1 MQLYKSRGFSEF
13 FQDTFTFLKQNGK
26 HYFKHFFIINGI
38 FLLILMVIG
47 YFISKF
53 YSEFLFSGI
62 LQSENSNTVLDNYM
76 NENFGVFVLL
86 IIVFVVFG
94 LIAGLISYSY
104 TAIYLKLYTEN
115 DGKNFDTQQ
124 IIKVYK
130 QNIGNL
136 FVFLICGIILGIP
149 LLIVLGIGAFVLM
162 ITIIGILLIPILLGA
177 FTLFYNM
184 TLMEY
189 LQQKRG
195 IWDSFGYAWT
205 LMTKKFWAAVGSV
218 GIFYLMAYVAQ
229 NVVTIIPYLFF
240 IGSMFTPVPEGNTN
254 PQEIAASFM
263 VLMMV
268 IFFITFIVGTILN
281 NITQLNQGIV
291 FYSLKEDNENIN
303 TKSVI
308 DQIGSGE

>member
-1 MQLYKSRGFSEF
+1 MQLYKSRGFSAF
-13 FQDTFTFLKQNGK
+13 FQDTFSFIKQNGK
-26 HYFKHFFIINGI
+26 HFFKHFFIINGI

-53 YSEFLFSGI
+53 YSEFLFSGV
-62 LQSENSNTVLDNYM
+62 LQSGNNNTVVDDFM
-76 NENFGVFVLL
+76 NENFGVFIILV
-86 IIVFVVFG
+86 IVFIVFG

-104 TAIYLKLYTEN
+104 TAIYLKLYSEN

-124 IIKVYK
+124 IIQVYK

-136 FVFLICGIILGIP
+136 FVFLICSIIIGIP
-149 LLIVLGIGAFVLM
+149 LMVVLGIGVFVLV
-162 ITIIGILLIPILLGA
+162 ITIIGFLLMPILLGA
-177 FTLFYNM
+177 CMLFYNM

-195 IWDSFGYAWT
+195 IWDSFGYALT
-205 LMTKKFWAAVGSV
+205 LMSKKFWAAVGSV
-218 GIFYLMAYVAQ
+218 GIFYLIAYVAQ
-229 NVVTIIPYLFF
+229 NVITMVPYLFF
-240 IGSMFTPVPEGNTN
+240 MGSMFTTIPEGNTS
-254 PQEIAASFM
+254 PEEIGASFM
-263 VLMMV
+263 VVMLV
-268 IFFITFIVGTILN
+268 VFFITFIVGTILN

-291 FYSLKEDNENIN
+291 FYSLKEENENIN

>member
-1 MQLYKSRGFSEF
+1 MQLYKSRGFSAF
-13 FQDTFTFLKQNGK
+13 FQDTFSFIKQNGK

-53 YSEFLFSGI
+53 YSEFLFSGV
-62 LQSENSNTVLDNYM
+62 LQGGNNNTVVDDFM
-76 NENFGVFVLL
+76 NENFGVFIILV
-86 IIVFVVFG
+86 IVFIVFG

-104 TAIYLKLYTEN
+104 TAIYLKLYSEN
-115 DGKNFDTQQ
+115 HGKNFDTQQ
-124 IIKVYK
+124 IIQVYK
-130 QNIGNL
+130 QHIGNL
-136 FVFLICGIILGIP
+136 FVFLICSIIIGIP
-149 LLIVLGIGAFVLM
+149 LMVVLGIGVFVLA
-162 ITIIGILLIPILLGA
+162 ITIIGFLLMPILLGA
-177 FTLFYNM
+177 FMLFYNM

-205 LMTKKFWAAVGSV
+205 LMTKKFWVAVGSV
-218 GIFYLMAYVAQ
+218 GIFYLIAYVAQ
-229 NVVTIIPYLFF
+229 NVITLVPYIFFMGSLF
-240 IGSMFTPVPEGNTN
+240 TTVPEGNTS
-254 PQEIAASFM
+254 PEEIGAS
-263 VLMMV
+263 LMIMMLV
-268 IFFITFIVGTILN
+268 VFFITFIVGIILN

-291 FYSLKEDNENIN
+291 FYSLKEENENIN

>member
-38 FLLILMVIG
+38 FLLILMIIG

-62 LQSENSNTVLDNYM
+62 LQSENSNTVLDDYM
-76 NENFGVFVLL
+76 NENFGVFILL
-86 IIVFVVFG
+86 VIVFVVFG

-104 TAIYLKLYTEN
+104 TAIYLKLYSEN
-115 DGKNFDTQQ
+115 DGKNFETQQ
-124 IIKVYK
+124 IIQVYK
-130 QNIGNL
+130 KNIGNL
-136 FVFLICGIILGIP
+136 FVFLICSILLGIP
-149 LLIVLGIGAFVLM
+149 LLIVFGIGAFVLM
-162 ITIIGILLIPILLGA
+162 ITIVGILLIPILLGA
-177 FTLFYNM
+177 LTLFYNM

-195 IWDSFGYAWT
+195 IWDSFGYAWA

-229 NVVTIIPYLFF
+229 NVITIIPYFF
-240 IGSMFTPVPEGNTN
+240 FMGSMFTTIPEGNAN

-263 VLMMV
+263 VLMLV
-268 IFFITFIVGTILN
+268 VFFITFIVGTILN

>member
-62 LQSENSNTVLDNYM
+62 LQGGNSNTVFDDYM
-76 NENFGVFVLL
+76 NENFGVFILL
-86 IIVFVVFG
+86 MIVFVVVG

-104 TAIYLKLYTEN
+104 TAIYLKLYSEN
-115 DGKNFDTQQ
+115 DGKNFETQQ
-124 IIKVYK
+124 IIQIYK

-136 FVFLICGIILGIP
+136 FVFLICGILLGIP
-149 LLIVLGIGAFVLM
+149 LVLALGIGIFVLA
-162 ITIIGILLIPILLGA
+162 ITIIGFLLMPILIGA
-177 FTLFYNM
+177 FSLFYNM

-229 NVVTIIPYLFF
+229 NVITIIPYMFF
-240 IGSMFTPVPEGNTN
+240 MGSMFTTIPEGNAN
-254 PQEIAASFM
+254 PQEIGASFM
-263 VLMMV
+263 VLMLAV
-268 IFFITFIVGTILN
+268 FFITFIVGTILN